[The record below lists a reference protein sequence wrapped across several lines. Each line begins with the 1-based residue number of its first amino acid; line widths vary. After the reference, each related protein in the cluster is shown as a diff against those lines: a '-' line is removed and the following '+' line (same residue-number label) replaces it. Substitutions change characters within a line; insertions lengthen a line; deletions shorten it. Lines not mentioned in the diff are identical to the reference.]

1 MRFSMLLRLRL
12 LKLLRV
18 LLKVGLNFLDYI
30 IVHRTC
36 WFACTVDSFFS
47 QSRLTSTDV
56 NAYFE
61 RSKHVDRL
69 EVNAYFGR
77 SKTTSLK
84 SLMTKE
90 TRH

>member
-1 MRFSMLLRLRL
+1 MRCSMLLRLRL

-18 LLKVGLNFLDYI
+18 LLKESLNFLDYI
-30 IVHRTC
+30 ES
-36 WFACTVDSFFS
+36 TVLAGLQVRWILFS
-47 QSRLTSTDV
+47 QSRLTSTDAH
-56 NAYFE
+56 AYFG

-90 TRH
+90 TRR